1 MVILVKHIFL
11 ALPNDLKME
20 SKILSVVF
28 LKESTQIPAQKNNKD
43 AWRTHGD
50 VVSDFMYCFYV
61 SIVDLEQENAG
72 YSVSKKDLTK
82 K

>member
-1 MVILVKHIFL
+1 M
-11 ALPNDLKME
+11 
-20 SKILSVVF
+20 VF